1 MFLSSIKRAVLLASF
16 ARSVHSLYEEAC
28 APLSIIKNPSL
39 GPLPESYKPEL
50 MTVDRYD
57 PSTTMVLHQ
66 DCTYTFK
73 LRFKHDPSLTSTNDQ
88 CVNDELAPDGVP
100 FSEGRP
106 RWTFRR
112 LPSYIKS
119 ATGIDHISIDF
130 GGCNGH
136 GGDLVKPD
144 DDASLPWRRP
154 HYDIHMYYVTPEYR
168 TCMSLD
174 DPVNDVNAQ
183 TTPNGLAFF
192 NPPTMPDGSIINMPE
207 NYKLTLNSQFS
218 GGHAWDPAD
227 ELKVDAQ
234 GWDFPAILM
243 SPYDGKI
250 VTFEPMIPLENLT
263 GNTDQIFE
271 VPLTYVGQTMKELP
285 NKFVLEYSAADGY
298 ATITL
303 TGDSKRCTK
312 SGKGKKGKTGKV
324 AWAKKGKTGKKA
336 AKHL

>member
-16 ARSVHSLYEEAC
+16 ARSVHSLYEGPC
-28 APLSIIKNPSL
+28 ADLSFISNPS
-39 GPLPESYKPEL
+39 GDPLPESYKPEL

-73 LRFKHDPSLTSTNDQ
+73 LRFKHDPSLTSTDEQ
-88 CVNDELAPDGVP
+88 CDNNELAPDGVP
-100 FSEGRP
+100 FQSGGP
-106 RWTFRR
+106 RWTFTR

-119 ATGIDHISIDF
+119 ATGLDHISIDF
-130 GGCNGH
+130 AGCKGH
-136 GGDLVKPD
+136 RGDLRPPKDV
-144 DDASLPWRRP
+144 ASQPWRDA

-168 TCMSLD
+168 TCMAPLD
-174 DPVNDVNAQ
+174 SPPEDESAQ

-192 NPPTMPDGSIINMPE
+192 NPARMLSGSLSNMPA
-207 NYKLTLNSQFS
+207 NYELTLNSQYS

-234 GWDFPAILM
+234 GKWDFPAILM

-250 VTFEPMIPLENLT
+250 VTFEPMIPLVNLV
-263 GNTDQIFE
+263 GNTDQKFT

-298 ATITL
+298 STITL
-303 TGDSKRCTK
+303 TGDSKRCMK
-312 SGKGKKGKTGKV
+312 SGKGKKGKTGK
-324 AWAKKGKTGKKA
+324 KA
-336 AKHL
+336 AKLR

>member
-16 ARSVHSLYEEAC
+16 ARSVHSLYEEGC
-28 APLSIIKNPSL
+28 DDTLSIITNPS
-39 GPLPESYKPEL
+39 GDPIPESYKPEL

-73 LRFKHDPSLTSTNDQ
+73 LRFKHDPSLDSTDEQ
-88 CVNDELAPDGVP
+88 CVNNELAPDGVP
-100 FSEGRP
+100 FQSARP
-106 RWTFRR
+106 RWTFTR
-112 LPSYIKS
+112 LPDDIKS
-119 ATGIDHISIDF
+119 ATGLNHISIDF
-130 GGCNGH
+130 SDCNGH
-136 GGDLVKPD
+136 GGDLNPPLE
-144 DDASLPWRRP
+144 APPLPWTKP
-154 HYDIHMYYVTPEYR
+154 HYDIHMYYVSPEYR

-174 DPVNDVNAQ
+174 SPVNDEAAQ
-183 TTPNGLAFF
+183 TKPNGLAFF
-192 NPPTMPDGSIINMPE
+192 NPARMTGGSLSNMPAD
-207 NYKLTLNSQFS
+207 YKLARNLNSPYS

-250 VTFEPMIPLENLT
+250 VTFEPMIPIENLT
-263 GNTDQIFE
+263 GNTDQKFT

-298 ATITL
+298 STITL
-303 TGDSKRCTK
+303 TGDSKRCMK
-312 SGKGKKGKTGKV
+312 SGKGKKGKTGK
-324 AWAKKGKTGKKA
+324 KA
-336 AKHL
+336 AKLR